1 MRKFLLALL
10 LWLSP
15 FIAFLSVVSACSESE
30 KKVASGYTEE
40 QNAWD
45 IKDTVAYLKLL
56 KTWEPEI
63 PVDSVQRKPE
73 INGAPE
79 DVYWYD
85 IEFLSEESNFY
96 AYTGPDGANGFC
108 ELFVYNDENGIRLMM
123 EISSAMEVYT
133 QILRRDSMFA
143 IVSDHL
149 DKSYADQIPAT
160 ACEEDSLAFVEQCAK
175 SKGMV
180 VDQLGIG
187 CTELHLIC
195 TKEIMA
201 KKTADEFLDSTAAD
215 LKARCADALGISLKD
230 MGNGVMDGKV
240 PWRYLNPE
248 IDYGEVVDERDGQV
262 YKTVVID
269 TLVWMAE
276 NLNYADSINS
286 PSLLGKNWC
295 YGNEPENCLKYG
307 RIYTFGAAVDS
318 FALANDP
325 DNPVQCGNGY
335 VCKELR
341 PIRGLCMEGWH
352 LPSTSEFHVID
363 DYAMSIATKVYM
375 PKGASTEV
383 TAQAMRSAYIWPYGD
398 DTFGFSLLP
407 GGYYKLDS
415 GQFKDGG
422 QVAYLWSLDYNED
435 YVYMFVVYDDVSMSS
450 GGTTHVT
457 LEEKYM
463 YALNM
468 RCVKDR

>member
-1 MRKFLLALL
+1 MRKFFLFLL

-15 FIAFLSVVSACSESE
+15 FLFFFTFVTACSEADKE
-30 KKVASGYTEE
+30 VALGYTEE
-40 QNAWD
+40 ENAQF
-45 IKDTVAYLKLL
+45 IKDTVAYLRLL
-56 KTWEPEI
+56 KTWEPAQ
-63 PVDSVQRKPE
+63 PVDSAKV
-73 INGAPE
+73 NLDGDDGAF
-79 DVYWYD
+79 WYD
-85 IEFLSEESNFY
+85 VVFLSAPKPSFS
-96 AYTGPDGANGFC
+96 YTEPGADSAACIVNR
-108 ELFVYNDENGIRLMM
+108 YSDENGIRLTVNLD
-123 EISSAMEVYT
+123 SARELYT
-133 QILRRDSMFA
+133 QILQRDSMFA
-143 IVSDHL
+143 VVTDRL
-149 DKSYADQIPAT
+149 DKTYDTPNPVA
-160 ACEEDSLAFVEQCAK
+160 ACEEDSVAFVEQCAA
-175 SKGMV
+175 SKGSV
-180 VDQLGIG
+180 VDQLKQG
-187 CTELHLIC
+187 CSELHLVCMQKI
-195 TKEIMA
+195 IA
-201 KKTADEFLDSTAAD
+201 KKTADEFLDSTARD
-215 LKARCADALGISLKD
+215 LKSRCADALGISPKD
-230 MGNGVMDGKV
+230 MGNGDIRFDGKV
-240 PWRYLNPE
+240 SWNYLNPE
-248 IDYGEVVDERDGQV
+248 ITYGEVEDERDGQI
-262 YKTVVID
+262 YKTITID
-269 TLVWMAE
+269 SLVWMAE

-286 PSLLGKNWC
+286 PSLLGKSWC

-325 DNPVQCGNGY
+325 DNPVQCGYGY
-335 VCKELR
+335 VCKELK

-352 LPSTSEFHVID
+352 IPSTSEFHVID

-435 YVYMFVVYDDVSMSS
+435 YVYMFVVYDDVSISS

-468 RCVKDR
+468 RCVKD

>member
-1 MRKFLLALL
+1 MHKFLPAVL

-15 FIAFLSVVSACSESE
+15 FIAFLSVVSACSGDE

-56 KTWEPEI
+56 STWEPAQ
-63 PVDSVQRKPE
+63 PVDSEMVELKADPSVSWY
-73 INGAPE
+73 NVVFLTAPE
-79 DVYWYD
+79 PYFSYKDIGADSAACTVNVYD
-85 IEFLSEESNFY
+85 
-96 AYTGPDGANGFC
+96 
-108 ELFVYNDENGIRLMM
+108 DENGIRLTVNL
-123 EISSAMEVYT
+123 ESARELYT
-133 QILRRDSMFA
+133 QILYRDSMFA
-143 IVSDHL
+143 IVVDRL
-149 DKSYADQIPAT
+149 DKTYGQDGDTEVCEADSI
-160 ACEEDSLAFVEQCAK
+160 AFVESCSKAK
-175 SKGMV
+175 GSV
-180 VDQLGIG
+180 EDQIGLG
-187 CTELHLIC
+187 CSELHLIC
-195 TKEIMA
+195 TKEIMPKVSA
-201 KKTADEFLDSTAAD
+201 EDFLDSTAAE
-215 LKARCADALGISLKD
+215 LKARCADALGISPKD
-230 MGNGVMDGKV
+230 MGNGDIRFDGKV
-240 PWRYLNPE
+240 PWNYLNPE
-248 IDYGEVVDERDGQV
+248 ITYGEVEDERDGQI
-262 YKTVVID
+262 YKTITID
-269 TLVWMAE
+269 SLVWMAE

-286 PSLLGKNWC
+286 PSLLGKSWC

-325 DNPVQCGNGY
+325 DNPVQCGYGY
-335 VCKELR
+335 VCKELK

-352 LPSTSEFHVID
+352 IPSTSEFHVID

-435 YVYMFVVYDDVSMSS
+435 YVYMFVVYDDVSISS

-468 RCVKDR
+468 RCVKD

>member
-96 AYTGPDGANGFC
+96 AYMGPDGANGFC
-108 ELFVYNDENGIRLMM
+108 KLLVYNDENGIRLTM

-195 TKEIMA
+195 TKEIMP
-201 KKTADEFLDSTAAD
+201 KKTAEEFLDSTAGE
-215 LKARCADALGISLKD
+215 LKKRCADALGEISINTGNVGDFHPPLPLKSLK
-230 MGNGVMDGKV
+230 
-240 PWRYLNPE
+240 
-248 IDYGEVVDERDGQV
+248 
-262 YKTVVID
+262 
-269 TLVWMAE
+269 
-276 NLNYADSINS
+276 
-286 PSLLGKNWC
+286 
-295 YGNEPENCLKYG
+295 
-307 RIYTFGAAVDS
+307 F
-318 FALANDP
+318 F
-325 DNPVQCGNGY
+325 
-335 VCKELR
+335 
-341 PIRGLCMEGWH
+341 
-352 LPSTSEFHVID
+352 
-363 DYAMSIATKVYM
+363 
-375 PKGASTEV
+375 
-383 TAQAMRSAYIWPYGD
+383 
-398 DTFGFSLLP
+398 
-407 GGYYKLDS
+407 
-415 GQFKDGG
+415 
-422 QVAYLWSLDYNED
+422 
-435 YVYMFVVYDDVSMSS
+435 
-450 GGTTHVT
+450 
-457 LEEKYM
+457 
-463 YALNM
+463 
-468 RCVKDR
+468 